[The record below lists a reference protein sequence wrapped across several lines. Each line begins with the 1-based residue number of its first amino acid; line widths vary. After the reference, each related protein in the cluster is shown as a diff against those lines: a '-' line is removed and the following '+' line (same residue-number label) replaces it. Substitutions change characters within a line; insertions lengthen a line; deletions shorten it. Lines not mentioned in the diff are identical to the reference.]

1 MIDIPTLRPVL
12 DGKPFPGTE
21 VPSILE
27 ALEGAQRWIDSG
39 ETHDGREFG
48 GWIAWPERPDFVPA
62 YGTVSLNTGAAGIA
76 WYTHAAGSVLGDAS
90 LAERAAR
97 AVQFVASH
105 WREHVDDRFIG
116 IEGTGLGYYGGIA
129 GIGAALLALAES
141 DPLARRTAAEIF
153 DLLVARRGAD
163 GEHPAWLGI
172 DAMLGDGGII
182 VSLLSAAEVL
192 GDERYRDAAAAAGE
206 ALLASEQR
214 ASDTA
219 SRWVGT
225 DPQLLGLPP
234 EMQLDGLELGTIGV
248 AFVLARLAVA
258 TGDERF
264 RDAAVRAAAAIAE
277 WATVAGDAA
286 LTAPGAG
293 GRYAFGYCT
302 GSSGVIRSLIAVYN
316 ATGDPEHLEWALR
329 FGRGILRSG
338 VPGRHTPGNG
348 WVLHQCCGS
357 AAILEAFLG
366 LWATTGDELWL
377 DAARVQGDDLLIR
390 SVQDARGRRWY
401 SEAYVLP
408 TGTLKAEVGHQVG
421 ASGIALALLRLHVA
435 EQRVAGAALPA
446 VPRLPDD
453 PFPLI

>member
-1 MIDIPTLRPVL
+1 ML
-12 DGKPFPGTE
+12 DDHPFPGTE
-21 VPSILE
+21 VPDILE
-27 ALEGAQRWIDSG
+27 ALEGAQRWIDSAEIRDGG
-39 ETHDGREFG
+39 ESGEAFG
-48 GWIAWPERPDFVPA
+48 GWIAWPDRPDFAPA
-62 YGTVSLNTGAAGIA
+62 YGALSLNTGAAGIA
-76 WYTHAAGSVLGDAS
+76 WYEHAAARVLGDAA
-90 LAERAAR
+90 LDERAAR
-97 AVQFVASH
+97 AVRFLSER

-129 GIGAALLALAES
+129 GIGAALLGLADA
-141 DPLARRTAAEIF
+141 DPLARSTAVEIF
-153 DLLVARRGAD
+153 DLLASRRGS
-163 GEHPAWLGI
+163 GPEKPVWLGI

-182 VSLLSAAEVL
+182 VSLLTAAEVL
-192 GDERYRDAAAAAGE
+192 EDERYLQAAVEAGE
-206 ALLASEQR
+206 ALLASEQPV
-214 ASDTA
+214 SETV

-225 DPQLLGLPP
+225 DPQLLGLPAATR
-234 EMQLDGLELGTIGV
+234 LDGLELGTIGI
-248 AFVLARLAVA
+248 AFVLARLASA

-264 RDAAVRAAAAIAE
+264 RDAAARAAGAIAGS
-277 WATVAGDAA
+277 ATVAGDAA

-302 GSSGVIRSLIAVYN
+302 GSSGVIRSLIAVYE
-316 ATGDPEHLEWALR
+316 ATGDPEHLEWAVR

-338 VPGRHTPGNG
+338 VPGRHTPGNS

-366 LWATTGDELWL
+366 LWAVTGDGLWL
-377 DAARVQGDDLLIR
+377 DAARAQGDDILIR
-390 SVQDARGRRWY
+390 SVNDAKGRRWY

-435 EQRVAGAALPA
+435 EQRASGRDASEVAS